1 MGKDLDLHPVVGFSA
16 NKVSFWK
23 SLFPKNLSKTALFCY
38 VTWLGVFFCAYLM
51 VKSDWGNEVGQKRD
65 LKGSKLQK
73 EGKKRVSERNELC
86 HRKAGPRLRKAL
98 RPERRAIHKDK
109 W

>member
-1 MGKDLDLHPVVGFSA
+1 
-16 NKVSFWK
+16 
-23 SLFPKNLSKTALFCY
+23 
-38 VTWLGVFFCAYLM
+38 M

-65 LKGSKLQK
+65 LNGSKLQK